1 MLMMKSQILEF
12 VDFTK
17 AQKSRYLKFKLD
29 FDSYKS
35 STNKNHIQIDQLKT
49 IKRTKS
55 RLKRIIKML

>member
-35 STNKNHIQIDQLKT
+35 STNKNHISIENNKKDKE
-49 IKRTKS
+49 
-55 RLKRIIKML
+55 